1 MPQLKPTDA
10 SHQDVETDRIGQG
23 LSLFAVAVNKRRQS
37 PSSSL
42 GGVFPPNLKGILFC
56 LAYYPHYNSLGEFTQ
71 QWKQYPTPMK
81 MAILRQTL
89 H

>member
-1 MPQLKPTDA
+1 MPQLKPTDV

-42 GGVFPPNLKGILFC
+42 GGAFPSNLEGLLFC
-56 LAYYPHYNSLGEFTQ
+56 LAYYPHYNSPGAFTQ

-81 MAILRQTL
+81 MAIPRQTL